1 MEEMGDED
9 EDEVA
14 FGLILILI
22 LRLPLPL
29 PLLVKLFLHPIQ
41 IPKLSYVPLGQDG

>member
-14 FGLILILI
+14 FGLILIL
-22 LRLPLPL
+22 RLPLPL
-29 PLLVKLFLHPIQ
+29 LLLVKLFLHPIQ